1 MPITR
6 ILVPID
12 LSTRSLEA
20 ATYAASM
27 AAGFGSELVFL
38 HALQNGWP
46 LGEEERKTLD
56 AINAT
61 GCAHRFL
68 FREGPPTQVILNTAA
83 LERVDLILIPTR
95 GRPALARF
103 FDGSVAAQ
111 VLRGASCPV
120 WVGLDKLAPLWRRPI
135 RTVLCGLSLGPR
147 ASTILRWSAD
157 VAYRFRAGLSV
168 IHASKALEPNPG
180 LPCDQ
185 EWRYWVKRMARDEIR
200 ELQKGLGADVDV
212 WLEPGKP
219 LQAIPPL
226 AEQLRAD
233 LLVIGKSPEKRL
245 LGDLRTLSYEIACRT
260 PCPVASV

>member
-1 MPITR
+1 MQITK

-20 ATYAASM
+20 AAYAKSM

-38 HALQNGWP
+38 HALQNGRP
-46 LGEEERKTLD
+46 LGEEERERLHR
-56 AINAT
+56 INAT
-61 GCAHRFL
+61 GSAHRFL
-68 FREGPPTQVILNTAA
+68 FREGPPTQAILKTAEI
-83 LERVDLILIPTR
+83 ERVDLILIPTR
-95 GRPALARF
+95 GRPALARL
-103 FDGSVAAQ
+103 FDGSIAAQ

-120 WVGLDKLAPLWRRPI
+120 WAGLDRMAPLYSRPI
-135 RTVLCGLSLGPR
+135 RTILCGLSLGPR
-147 ASTILRWSAD
+147 ASTILRWSAA
-157 VAYRFRAGLSV
+157 VAARCKASLSV
-168 IHASKALEPNPG
+168 IHANSALEPNPG

-185 EWRYWVKRMARDEIR
+185 EWRCWVQRTARDDIQ
-200 ELQKGLGADVDV
+200 ELQRAVGADADV

-219 LQAIPPL
+219 LLAIPPL
-226 AEQLRAD
+226 AEQLGAD